1 MKNIL
6 SSYREWDGSITQILE
21 YLWSIAD
28 YLWNIY
34 GIIGLGIAV
43 FAILAIGIKSDDFGH
58 VFSLITASLVRT
70 IGGTVGFVGTII
82 QKIALFIGGQAS
94 QAVVREYVDKFKG
107 ITDNAANAISKDK
120 NKDY

>member
-120 NKDY
+120 NKD